1 MMTDKPTTKNSDNSA
16 EKGNSITKSTQKSA
30 ESSSTNSSQ
39 ASVSVNMSNSTNAI
53 KDNAAESKTDN
64 NKNLDEKSKA
74 AKSND
79 KAAQKTETAKPSV
92 SPQSSSSQKVK
103 QTMKPEQKKDS
114 KPEIKKAVKQEEVKE
129 PEKKSKISKLAVL
142 SLLIALL
149 AIVGVVLLY
158 FWHVQQQNTII
169 SQLQQVKSEATKG
182 NQLAQQRM
190 QEKLLRTLQD
200 QEQKLA
206 MQFSNS
212 ANNMKQET
220 QDNIEQLNLMVEKFS
235 QNQPTDWLVHEA
247 EYLVRVAA
255 RTLWLEKDTTA
266 AIGLLQ
272 DADTRIAELN
282 DPEILPIRQLIYQDI
297 EALRLMP
304 KLETEQ
310 VILSLMALGEQV
322 QSLPLVALTVAKE
335 TENADR
341 YTLSEDVSDWREN
354 MAKTWDKLL
363 QTFVVVHS
371 RVGDLEPILPADQ
384 RQHLKENLSLK
395 LQVAQWAASK
405 GNHTLFVKS
414 LNDAQLW
421 LTQYF
426 DLNDEKNK
434 VFINSIESVKNKVIV
449 VEDELKLVSLKAI
462 RKALEDKKSTRPP
475 AKPIENKAPLEE
487 NKEEPQAA
495 EESQSIVIPEAN
507 SEVIPEVMPE
517 ITPEIIKEELSEQ
530 APEIKEAEIKKLS
543 DKVADKSEAA

>member
-16 EKGNSITKSTQKSA
+16 EKANTITKSTQKSA
-30 ESSSTNSSQ
+30 ESSSKNSSQ

-53 KDNAAESKTDN
+53 KDNAAVSKTDN
-64 NKNLDEKSKA
+64 NKNVGDKPIT
-74 AKSND
+74 AKSDD
-79 KAAQKTETAKPSV
+79 KAAQKTETVKPSA
-92 SPQSSSSQKVK
+92 SPQTPSSQKVK
-103 QTMKPEQKKDS
+103 QTMKSDQKKVS
-114 KPEIKKAVKQEEVKE
+114 KPEQNTELKKEQVKE
-129 PEKKSKISKLAVL
+129 PEKKSKVSKLAIL

-149 AIVGVVLLY
+149 AVVGVVLLY

-182 NQLAQQRM
+182 NQLAQERM
-190 QEKLLRTLQD
+190 QQKMLQTLQD
-200 QEQKLA
+200 QEENLA
-206 MQFSNS
+206 MQFSDS

-220 QDNIEQLNLMVEKFS
+220 QESIEQLNFMVEKFS

-247 EYLVRVAA
+247 EYLIRVAA

-272 DADTRIAELN
+272 DADARIAELN

-304 KLETEQ
+304 RLETEQ

-322 QSLPLVALTVAKE
+322 QSLPLVALTVAQE

-354 MAKTWDKLL
+354 MAKTWDKFL

-371 RVGDLEPILPADQ
+371 RVGDLEPILPAEQ

-405 GNHTLFVKS
+405 GNHDLFVKS
-414 LNDAQLW
+414 LNDAELW

-475 AKPIENKAPLEE
+475 APPLENKAPSEEILEE
-487 NKEEPQAA
+487 VKDEQNRV
-495 EESQSIVIPEAN
+495 EESQNIVAPEST
-507 SEVIPEVMPE
+507 SEVLPEVAPKTIEEQIPEVNEAE
-517 ITPEIIKEELSEQ
+517 INELSEK
-530 APEIKEAEIKKLS
+530 A
-543 DKVADKSEAA
+543 ADMSEAA

>member
-16 EKGNSITKSTQKSA
+16 EKANTITKSTQKSA
-30 ESSSTNSSQ
+30 ESSSKNSSQ

-53 KDNAAESKTDN
+53 KDNAAVSKTDN
-64 NKNLDEKSKA
+64 NKNVGDKPIT
-74 AKSND
+74 AKSDD
-79 KAAQKTETAKPSV
+79 KAAQKTETVKPSA
-92 SPQSSSSQKVK
+92 SPQTPSSQKVK
-103 QTMKPEQKKDS
+103 QTMKSDQKKVS
-114 KPEIKKAVKQEEVKE
+114 KPEQNTELKKEQVKE
-129 PEKKSKISKLAVL
+129 PEKKSKVSKLAIL

-149 AIVGVVLLY
+149 AVVGVVLLY

-182 NQLAQQRM
+182 NQLAQERM
-190 QEKLLRTLQD
+190 QQKMLQTLQD
-200 QEQKLA
+200 QEENLA
-206 MQFSNS
+206 MQFSDS

-220 QDNIEQLNLMVEKFS
+220 QESIEQLNFMVEKFS

-247 EYLVRVAA
+247 EYLIRVAA

-272 DADTRIAELN
+272 DADARIAELN

-304 KLETEQ
+304 RLETEQ

-322 QSLPLVALTVAKE
+322 QSLPLVALTVAQE

-354 MAKTWDKLL
+354 MAKTWDKFL

-371 RVGDLEPILPADQ
+371 RVGDLEPILPAEQ

-405 GNHTLFVKS
+405 GNHDLFVKS
-414 LNDAQLW
+414 LNDAELW

-475 AKPIENKAPLEE
+475 AHPLENKAPSEEILEE
-487 NKEEPQAA
+487 VKDEQNKV
-495 EESQSIVIPEAN
+495 EESQNIVAPEST
-507 SEVIPEVMPE
+507 SEVLPEVAPKTIEEQIPEVNEAE
-517 ITPEIIKEELSEQ
+517 INELSEK
-530 APEIKEAEIKKLS
+530 A
-543 DKVADKSEAA
+543 ADMSEAA

>member
-1 MMTDKPTTKNSDNSA
+1 MTDKPTTKNGDNSA
-16 EKGNSITKSTQKSA
+16 EKANTITKSTQKSA
-30 ESSSTNSSQ
+30 ESSSKNSSQ

-53 KDNAAESKTDN
+53 KDNAAVSKTDN
-64 NKNLDEKSKA
+64 NKNVGDKPIT
-74 AKSND
+74 AKSDD
-79 KAAQKTETAKPSV
+79 KAAQKSETVKPSA
-92 SPQSSSSQKVK
+92 SPQTPSSQKVK
-103 QTMKPEQKKDS
+103 QTMKSDQKKVS
-114 KPEIKKAVKQEEVKE
+114 KPEQNTELKKEQVKE
-129 PEKKSKISKLAVL
+129 PEKKSKVSKLAIL

-149 AIVGVVLLY
+149 AVVGVVLLY

-182 NQLAQQRM
+182 NQLAQERM
-190 QEKLLRTLQD
+190 QQKMLQTLQD
-200 QEQKLA
+200 QEENLA
-206 MQFSNS
+206 MQFSDS

-220 QDNIEQLNLMVEKFS
+220 QESIEQLNFMVEKFS

-247 EYLVRVAA
+247 EYLIRVAA

-272 DADTRIAELN
+272 DADARIAELN

-304 KLETEQ
+304 RLETEQ

-322 QSLPLVALTVAKE
+322 QSLPLVALTVAQE

-354 MAKTWDKLL
+354 MAKTWDKFL

-371 RVGDLEPILPADQ
+371 RVGDLEPILPAEQ

-405 GNHTLFVKS
+405 GNHDLFVKS
-414 LNDAQLW
+414 LNDAELW

-475 AKPIENKAPLEE
+475 AQPLENKAPSEEILEE
-487 NKEEPQAA
+487 VKDEQNKV
-495 EESQSIVIPEAN
+495 EESQNIVAPEST
-507 SEVIPEVMPE
+507 SEVLPEVAPKTIEEQIPEVNEAE
-517 ITPEIIKEELSEQ
+517 INELSEK
-530 APEIKEAEIKKLS
+530 A
-543 DKVADKSEAA
+543 ADMSEAA